1 MSLETINFSHF
12 ELAKGQRMLDLGCGE
27 GRHSITAWLLAEVQV
42 IGLDLSKADLSTA
55 QTRLQDFDAPT
66 ERIHFIQGSAFSLPF
81 PDNSFDRVICA
92 EVLEHIH
99 AYHDV
104 LREISRVL
112 KPGGVFAVSVPR
124 AWPEKI
130 CWWLSDEYHEVAGGH
145 VRIFDENALHQDI
158 QNVGMQRQRKHW
170 AHSLHSPYWWLRC
183 LFWKDGAEHP
193 MVKAYHRFLVWDLMQ
208 APRIT
213 RWMDRLLNPVMGKSV
228 VMYYVNK
235 EGKHAG

>member
-1 MSLETINFSHF
+1 MSLETINFNHF

-99 AYHDV
+99 AYHEV

-112 KPGGVFAVSVPR
+112 KPGGVFAVALLVVSKVGG
-124 AWPEKI
+124 AVVAAVALLAAVTVHLVAKLEGESHMKLIILSKI
-130 CWWLSDEYHEVAGGH
+130 S
-145 VRIFDENALHQDI
+145 
-158 QNVGMQRQRKHW
+158 
-170 AHSLHSPYWWLRC
+170 
-183 LFWKDGAEHP
+183 WKIY
-193 MVKAYHRFLVWDLMQ
+193 KLK
-208 APRIT
+208 IT
-213 RWMDRLLNPVMGKSV
+213 
-228 VMYYVNK
+228 
-235 EGKHAG
+235 